1 MSTDELAALARR
13 CWKILEAIHVPVYF
27 TPGPAKEYEAIGLPP
42 ISYYFASRSAALG
55 PASAEL
61 VTATFYS
68 FCPDLVGKAVPQAW
82 QHASP
87 EQVLSARHKG
97 IRETL
102 APVFG
107 DAELSD
113 AELAEAVEL
122 VREVTAGFSTAG
134 RPLYAAHASLPWPED
149 PVLAL
154 WHGATLVREHRG
166 DGHIAALLTSQ
177 LDPIEA
183 TITGGMASNTL
194 RFNLKTRGFSEQEW
208 ADGFARLR
216 DAGLT
221 SSDTELSAAGND
233 LRAGIED
240 QTDRAA
246 TEGWDRIGV
255 EGATR
260 LNELITPVAKA
271 IQAAE
276 LLPRALAKSK
286 H

>member
-1 MSTDELAALARR
+1 MSTNELAALARR
-13 CWKILEAIHVPVYF
+13 CWKVLEAIHVPVYF

-68 FCPDLVGKAVPQAW
+68 FCPELIGKAVPEAW

-97 IRETL
+97 IRDTL
-102 APVFG
+102 APVFA
-107 DAELSD
+107 DAALAD
-113 AELAEAVEL
+113 GELAEAAAL
-122 VREVTAGFSTAG
+122 LREVTAGFSTSG
-134 RPLYAAHASLPWPED
+134 RPLFAGHASLPWPED
-149 PVLAL
+149 PVLAV

-166 DGHIAALLTSQ
+166 DGHIAALVTSP
-177 LDPIEA
+177 LDPIGA

-194 RFNLKTRGFSEQEW
+194 KFNLKTRGFTEQEW

-216 DAGLT
+216 DAGLIA
-221 SSDTELSAAGND
+221 SDTELSAEGER
-233 LRAGIED
+233 LRARIEE
-240 QTDRAA
+240 QTDAA
-246 TEGWDRIGV
+246 ALEGWDRIGV
-255 EGATR
+255 DGATR
-260 LNELITPVAKA
+260 LNELITPLAKA

-276 LLPRALAKSK
+276 LLPKSLAKSK